1 MSDLRS
7 LSLKQLRA
15 FAAVMKTGSVTQAAQ
30 QLSVTPPAITTHLK
44 TLESL
49 AGGPILE
56 RNADGVAPTALGRE
70 LIRVADEMDTII
82 RRASGRMKSLNS
94 GAEGSVVLGVVS
106 TGKYFAPSIVAAF
119 GRASPGIKVTLSIGN
134 RGDVIAGL
142 ERGEFDLLIMGR
154 PPGHIETERVVLG
167 DHPHILIGPPDHRL
181 VNDPEILPEDLLRET
196 FLAREP
202 GSGTRG
208 LMTRFLERIGD
219 GRPFEIVEMGTN
231 ETIKQAVMAGLG
243 LAIISQHTCFAELA
257 DRRLIAL
264 SMPGLPL
271 VRQWYLL
278 HRADHELDAA
288 SRALR
293 DFIRTNRTALLPNN
307 MP

>member
-1 MSDLRS
+1 MHDLRS

-15 FAAVMKTGSVTQAAQ
+15 FAAVMKTRSVTQAAQ

-56 RNADGVAPTALGRE
+56 RGSGEVAPTALGRE
-70 LIRVADEMDTII
+70 LIRLADEMETII
-82 RRASGRMKSLNS
+82 RRTSGRMNALNS

-119 GRASPGIKVTLSIGN
+119 ERAYPGIKVTLSIGN

-167 DHPHILIGPPDHRL
+167 DHPHILIAPPDHKL

-202 GSGTRG
+202 GSGTRA
-208 LMTRFLERIGD
+208 LMTRFLERVGD
-219 GRPFEIVEMGTN
+219 GRRFEVVEMGTN

-243 LAIISQHTCFAELA
+243 LAIISQHTCFAELS
-257 DRRLIAL
+257 DRRLAVL

-278 HRADHELDAA
+278 HRSDHGLDTA
-288 SRALR
+288 SRELHA
-293 DFIRTNRTALLPNN
+293 FICENRTTLLPTRRH
-307 MP
+307 